1 MKVTFYMKEGC
12 WLCDYVEEFLNGL
25 RDRYGL
31 EVRKVDI
38 RSDEELYELYRTDIP
53 VVEFPGG
60 TVFRGRIKR
69 QELVRYLD
77 EHTK

>member
-1 MKVTFYMKEGC
+1 
-12 WLCDYVEEFLNGL
+12 
-25 RDRYGL
+25 
-31 EVRKVDI
+31 VRKVDI